1 MLFRRQSWMV
11 VIAAGALLSAVA
23 CGNYGKVEQGRA
35 VAFDKQN
42 GVVTLI
48 LDSAPQSDQPRY
60 DVLPPVKVKVPPD
73 LSEMGAA
80 PEPGKMLYAN
90 FDKQQIVI
98 FDPEAAAIKTV
109 SYTVVER
116 FDNVNRDDPRVAK
129 AKPPRVD
136 RQKKNVTIYSRRYKI
151 LLTFAVPDEYL
162 ALPDNTWKA
171 GDEIRYYY
179 KEPGQALRLM
189 NVSKIDLSK
198 AGK

>member
-1 MLFRRQSWMV
+1 MLLDKQSWMIV
-11 VIAAGALLSAVA
+11 MAAAALLSVVS

-48 LDSAPQSDQPRY
+48 LDSTPQSDQPRY
-60 DVLPPVKVKVPPD
+60 DVLPPVKVKVPQDPH
-73 LSEMGAA
+73 EIGAP
-80 PEPGKMLYAN
+80 PEPGKMLYTN

-98 FDPEAAAIKTV
+98 FDAEAAAIKTV
-109 SYTVVER
+109 SYTVIER
-116 FDNVNRDDPRVAK
+116 LDQVTRDDPRVAK
-129 AKPPRVD
+129 AKLPRVD
-136 RQKKNVTIYSRRYKI
+136 RQKKSVTIYSRRYKI